1 MIMMCWSFRKFF
13 TNLKSSLKTFLF
25 FMLCKS
31 LLCITLLNAFF
42 SFRLSNETILLLMS
56 LHTICIFFIISCK
69 VIFINLCLQV
79 LIWIFNIKL
88 QTFITFCKH
97 LNMMNFRILL
107 SVSSDRWRDSS
118 VHDVD
123 YKSFDSMF
131 WIKVR
136 RVKRS
141 QFNAV

>member
-1 MIMMCWSFRKFF
+1 MCWSFRKFF

-118 VHDVD
+118 VYDVN

>member
-88 QTFITFCKH
+88 QTFITFYKH

-118 VHDVD
+118 VHDVN

-131 WIKVR
+131 
-136 RVKRS
+136 
-141 QFNAV
+141 